1 MRPSQQ
7 RAADAIGLTNRTLD
21 SLTIRLLCHR
31 TIMSTTLQLKWIID
45 LYTAFTRLMCGM
57 ASLRRSSYL
66 WLNFSTNVCILRSC
80 RVRHFKYTPFNLHR
94 NASDRNAVKCLWWM
108 IGK

>member
-1 MRPSQQ
+1 
-7 RAADAIGLTNRTLD
+7 
-21 SLTIRLLCHR
+21 
-31 TIMSTTLQLKWIID
+31 MSTTSQLKWIID

-66 WLNFSTNVCILRSC
+66 WLIFSTNVCILRSC
-80 RVRHFKYTPFNLHR
+80 HVRHFKYTPFNLPG
-94 NASDRNAVKCLWWM
+94 NASDSNAVKCLRWM